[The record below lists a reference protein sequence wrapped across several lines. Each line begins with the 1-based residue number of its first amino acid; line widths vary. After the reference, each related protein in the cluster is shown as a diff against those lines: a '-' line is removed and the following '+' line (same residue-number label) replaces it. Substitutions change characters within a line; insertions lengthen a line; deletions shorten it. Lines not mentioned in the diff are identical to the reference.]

1 MMWRSTSSCGSLTRS
16 QINFLVSYFIVFL
29 FAVLYARRHFY
40 RDPGSIF
47 FDPVEGYRPIYSLER
62 VERAKAFIKQ
72 ISTEQIT
79 PPRKNTQHEKNMCIG
94 IATVK
99 RPGDQPIDMTLASI
113 LADLTLAERE
123 EIHLAL
129 LFAHEPVTNHP
140 FFDVPWVRAVTDR
153 VMTYKDLGH
162 KPTSL
167 NGANKEHRIAKK
179 TLQDYSLLLRSCL
192 NQTDAP
198 WITILEDDVLA
209 QEGWYPRTMRN
220 LHRLQHKLETK
231 EIKQWLYL
239 RLFYTEK
246 FMGWNSE
253 DWPRY
258 LCWSLVLVSLPA
270 VCGFHIRRRFPSAR
284 NSLSLEFLFL
294 ISFLCV
300 PMAIALY
307 FLSGHVS
314 MQPLRPGLCR
324 MNEFGCCS
332 QALVFP
338 RDMVP
343 SLIDHLDEKHTSPG
357 PVDSVIEEWA
367 DENNLDRWSLV
378 PSAMQHIGKKT
389 YKKNEDSQPRDKFEV
404 SGARGL
410 WSFGFELH
418 GNRRG
423 HWWDNDFDL
432 IVTG

>member
-1 MMWRSTSSCGSLTRS
+1 
-16 QINFLVSYFIVFL
+16 
-29 FAVLYARRHFY
+29 
-40 RDPGSIF
+40 
-47 FDPVEGYRPIYSLER
+47 
-62 VERAKAFIKQ
+62 
-72 ISTEQIT
+72 
-79 PPRKNTQHEKNMCIG
+79 MCIG

-99 RPGDQPIDMTLASI
+99 RPGDQPIDMTLGSL

-123 EIHLAL
+123 EIYLTL

-140 FFDVPWVRAVTDR
+140 FFNVPWVHAVTDK
-153 VMTYKDLGH
+153 VMTYEELHH
-162 KPTSL
+162 KPPSL
-167 NGANKEHRIAKK
+167 AGVNKEHRIAKK
-179 TLQDYSLLLRSCL
+179 TLQDYALLLRSCL

-220 LHRLQHKLETK
+220 LHSLQHKQK
-231 EIKQWLYL
+231 EMGGKKWLYL

-253 DWPRY
+253 NWPRY
-258 LCWSLVLVSLPA
+258 LCWSLILVSLPA

-284 NSLSLEFLFL
+284 NSVSLEFICIL
-294 ISFLCV
+294 SFLCV
-300 PMAIALY
+300 PMAIALF
-307 FLSGHVS
+307 FLSGRVS

-338 RDMVP
+338 RENVP
-343 SLIDHLDEKHTSPG
+343 ALIDHLDEKHTTPG

-367 DENNLDRWSLV
+367 DEKGLDRWALV

-389 YKKNEDSQPRDKFEV
+389 HKKNEDSQPRDKFEV

-423 HWWDNDFDL
+423 HW
-432 IVTG
+432 